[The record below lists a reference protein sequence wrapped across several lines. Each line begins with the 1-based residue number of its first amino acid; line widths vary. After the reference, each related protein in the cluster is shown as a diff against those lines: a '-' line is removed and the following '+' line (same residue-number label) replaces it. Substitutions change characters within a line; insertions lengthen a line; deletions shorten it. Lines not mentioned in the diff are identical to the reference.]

1 MLLFQFINE
10 FIDLIMKGIYMLVL
24 INLNIVNEVEYKQIM
39 QLYLM
44 LIVNQHFK
52 SKEQVKL

>member
-1 MLLFQFINE
+1 
-10 FIDLIMKGIYMLVL
+10 MKDIYKLVL
-24 INLNIVNEVEYKQIM
+24 IYASIVDEAEYRQIR

-44 LIVNQHFK
+44 LIANQHFK

>member
-1 MLLFQFINE
+1 
-10 FIDLIMKGIYMLVL
+10 MLVL
-24 INLNIVNEVEYKQIM
+24 IIINIANEVEYKQIK

>member
-1 MLLFQFINE
+1 MFQFINE

>member
-24 INLNIVNEVEYKQIM
+24 INVNIVNEVEYKQIM